1 MSQRQIKFYK
11 TEKNE
16 CLVEDFLDT
25 LTDKVVEKI
34 TWTLRIIRD
43 EQRISHRFLK
53 KLTNTDIW
61 EIRIEIFSDIYRI
74 FCFFDAGNL
83 VILTHGFQKKTQK
96 TPKAEIDRAEK
107 YRKDYLRRKKD
118 G

>member
-1 MSQRQIKFYK
+1 
-11 TEKNE
+11 
-16 CLVEDFLDT
+16 
-25 LTDKVVEKI
+25 
-34 TWTLRIIRD
+34 
-43 EQRISHRFLK
+43 
-53 KLTNTDIW
+53 
-61 EIRIEIFSDIYRI
+61 
-74 FCFFDAGNL
+74 FFDAGNL